1 MALQE
6 HADKII
12 MLVEMVMLGQK
23 DLRCFERG
31 EETILTL
38 KERFFPTKKMMNET
52 EAKRFTDDLIL

>member
-23 DLRCFERG
+23 DLRCF
-31 EETILTL
+31 
-38 KERFFPTKKMMNET
+38 
-52 EAKRFTDDLIL
+52 

>member
-23 DLRCFERG
+23 DLRCFQGG

-38 KERFFPTKKMMNET
+38 KERFFPTKKMMNEN
-52 EAKRFTDDLIL
+52 EAKRFTDDLIV